1 MEQLRLESQQLVEIL
16 VQLGFKKQED
26 VFDYDYINNELNL
39 YWDYD
44 DGFVWNVVG
53 DNGFIPEIDEKSIAT
68 NIAYFQKQLDKKLN
82 QESQNASN

>member
-39 YWDYD
+39 YWDND

-68 NIAYFQKQLDKKLN
+68 NIAYFQKKLDEKLK
-82 QESQNASN
+82 QDSPNASN